1 MSLQTIVDNAT
12 YVTIYR
18 KKIAGQ
24 SISRSGRL
32 LTSEVVSAVPYQFTT
47 GMHGGLQYSTNRALT
62 ESLNSL
68 DVTEE
73 STIDIGTTNTGLAYI
88 TAYQGDLSAAQI
100 GQITVTSASASSLI
114 LDTSTVVTG
123 TPSGNVFEKGDYVQL
138 DGGYRYPYQ
147 VTADVAWHVST
158 ITVPL
163 SRNFIPQDSYTVA
176 GKGIDVGSAVTWK
189 VKMIN
194 KPVYSVI
201 PGDLLQFANDF
212 EFIEFIRKEDA

>member
-32 LTSEVVSAVPYQFTT
+32 LTSEVVSAVPYQFTV

-73 STIDIGTTNTGLAYI
+73 SHIDIGATNFGLGYI
-88 TAYQGDLSAAQI
+88 TAYLGVLTS
-100 GQITVTSASASSLI
+100 GQQLQVTVTSASASSLV
-114 LDTSTVVTG
+114 LNTTAVTG
-123 TPSGNVFEKGDYVQL
+123 SPSGLMFKKGDYVQPA
-138 DGGYRYPYQ
+138 GGYRYPYQ
-147 VTADVAWHVST
+147 VTADVTYNGTSV
-158 ITVPL
+158 TVPL
-163 SRNFIPQDSYTVA
+163 SRNFIPQDSYTLA
-176 GKGIDVGSAVTWK
+176 GQLIVTGSAVTWK

-194 KPVYSVI
+194 KPRYSVV
-201 PGDLLQFANDF
+201 PGDLLQFDNDF

>member
-32 LTSEVVSAVPYQFTT
+32 LTSEVVSAVPYQFTS
-47 GMHGGLQYSTNRALT
+47 GMHSGLQYSANRGLT
-62 ESLNSL
+62 EDLNAL

-73 STIDIGTTNTGLAYI
+73 ATIDIGTTNTSLAYI
-88 TAYQGDLSAAQI
+88 TKYLGDSTGI
-100 GQITVTSASASSLI
+100 GACTITGSSGNTLI
-114 LDTSTVVTG
+114 INATNAGTG
-123 TPSGNVFEKGDYVQL
+123 TFLFKKGDYVQPAS
-138 DGGYRYPYQ
+138 GYRYPYQ
-147 VTADVAWHVST
+147 VTADVAHTTAASVT
-158 ITVPL
+158 IPL
-163 SRNFIPQDSYTVA
+163 SRTFIPQDSYSLN
-176 GKGIDVGSAVTWK
+176 GKLFVVGSACTWK

-194 KPVYSVI
+194 KPRYSVL
-201 PGDLLQFANDF
+201 PGDILQFDDKF

>member
-100 GQITVTSASASSLI
+100 GQIDVTSALASSLV
-114 LDTSTVVTG
+114 LDTTAVTG
-123 TPSGNVFEKGDYVQL
+123 TPSGNVFEKGDYLIL

-163 SRNFIPQDSYTVA
+163 SRNFIPQDSYTPA
-176 GKGIDVGSAVTWK
+176 GKGIAVGSAVTWK

-194 KPVYSVI
+194 KPRYSVI
-201 PGDLLQFANDF
+201 PGDLLEFDSDF
-212 EFIEFIRKEDA
+212 EFIEFIRKEDV